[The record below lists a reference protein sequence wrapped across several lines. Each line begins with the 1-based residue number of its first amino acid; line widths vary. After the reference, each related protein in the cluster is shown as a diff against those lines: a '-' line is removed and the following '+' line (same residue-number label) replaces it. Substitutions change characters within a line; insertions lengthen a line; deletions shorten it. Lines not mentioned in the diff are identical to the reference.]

1 MWLDF
6 AIAAVIVGGILWGVF
21 KGLVKAV
28 ASIVALVLGL
38 VIASRAYPN
47 LSRLL
52 TFIKDHKVA
61 NIISFIVVFLI
72 VAFLIGLAAWIVSKI
87 IKFAQ
92 LGWLDRI
99 LGATFGLGFG
109 ILFSTLA
116 LSAALFLNPKF
127 QSTINRSVVAQKVL
141 ELKPKFENL
150 LPKGLLRK

>member
-6 AIAAVIVGGILWGVF
+6 AIAAVIIGGILWGIF

-28 ASIVALVLGL
+28 ASIVALVVGL
-38 VIASRAYPN
+38 IIASRAYPN

-52 TFIKDHKVA
+52 SFIKDHRLA

-92 LGWLDRI
+92 LAWLDRI
-99 LGATFGLGFG
+99 LGAIFGLGFG

-116 LSAALFLNPKF
+116 LSVTLFLNPKF
-127 QSTINRSVVAQKVL
+127 QATINRSTLALKIMD
-141 ELKPKFENL
+141 LKPKVEAL